1 MQKKTYMKPL
11 VSLYAIEALTIFA
24 GSTDPSAKPVNP
36 SGFQFEE
43 DIISGDKDDV
53 WEQQENNQK
62 LTTRTQIDNQIKNM
76 KKFLY
81 SVFML
86 AAVVLAACSN
96 DDNGDTQPKRG
107 MTLNASVENLSSRAT
122 MTDESGTWKF
132 AFAVNDQV
140 SVSNSKISNY
150 YTFTNNGSQFTSAQ
164 AEATTENADWYAYF
178 PGNEVNLTNQTGDF
192 ANVANYFAVAGKTAA
207 ATTGEKGL
215 SITLKPKVAVLRI
228 VKVDNYGPC
237 DIYLKTADGKYVSGL
252 KAKKNEA
259 GYEVEKSDTKVS
271 VFQKASNGNAGIYYV
286 IVPAGVKI
294 SVYNTNDENH
304 IKTTKDAGLT
314 AGRYY
319 TLTTGPTT
327 GTETA
332 TLAGGTTETVDWVQL
347 WIGGPRFAVKNVAEP
362 MTWYDATKKGDDFAW
377 GSNWYVPS
385 EEDLKIMHEL
395 LLKVQS
401 EPTERKV
408 SITGY
413 PTLELITNTKLE
425 ENIVKITGFQ
435 PGYDKNSISLYN
447 KIVAG
452 LNTYRLWTATEK
464 GGYGVDL
471 QILEQDNYFCG
482 GGFGYQTTKN
492 QLILTRPIL
501 TAKTIL
507 WSNQKQDK

>member
-1 MQKKTYMKPL
+1 M
-11 VSLYAIEALTIFA
+11 
-24 GSTDPSAKPVNP
+24 
-36 SGFQFEE
+36 
-43 DIISGDKDDV
+43 
-53 WEQQENNQK
+53 
-62 LTTRTQIDNQIKNM
+62 R
-76 KKFLY
+76 KFLY

-86 AAVVLAACSN
+86 AVVILTACSN

-107 MTLNASVENLSSRAT
+107 MILNASVENLSSRAT

-132 AFAVNDQV
+132 AFAANDKV
-140 SVSNSKISNY
+140 SVSNNKISNY
-150 YTFTNNGSQFTSAQ
+150 YTFTNNGSQFTCAQ

-178 PGNEVNLTNQTGDF
+178 PGNEVDLKNQTGTF
-192 ANVANYFAVAGKTAA
+192 ADVANKFAVAGKTAQT
-207 ATTGEKGL
+207 TTGENGL

-252 KAKKNEA
+252 KAKKNDA
-259 GYEVEKSDTKVS
+259 GYEVETSETKVS
-271 VFQKASNGNAGIYYV
+271 VFNKASNGNAGIYYV

-294 SVYNTNDENH
+294 SVWNDDRCF
-304 IKTTKDAGLT
+304 KTTKDTGLKAGK
-314 AGRYY
+314 YY

-332 TLAGGTTETVDWVQL
+332 TLKDGTTETVDWVQL

-507 WSNQKQDK
+507 WSNQK

>member
-1 MQKKTYMKPL
+1 
-11 VSLYAIEALTIFA
+11 
-24 GSTDPSAKPVNP
+24 
-36 SGFQFEE
+36 
-43 DIISGDKDDV
+43 
-53 WEQQENNQK
+53 
-62 LTTRTQIDNQIKNM
+62 M

-86 AAVVLAACSN
+86 AAVVLAACGN

-132 AFAVNDQV
+132 AFAANDKV
-140 SVSNSKISNY
+140 SVSNNKISNY
-150 YTFTNNGSQFTSAQ
+150 YTFTNNGSQFTCAQ

-178 PGNEVNLTNQTGDF
+178 PGNEVDLKNQTGTF
-192 ANVANYFAVAGKTAA
+192 ADVANKFAVAGKTAQT
-207 ATTGEKGL
+207 TTGEKGL
-215 SITLKPKVAVLRI
+215 SITLKPKVSVLRI

-259 GYEVEKSDTKVS
+259 GYEVETSDTKVS
-271 VFQKASNGNAGIYYV
+271 VFYKESTGNAGIYYV

-304 IKTTKDAGLT
+304 IKTTKAAGLT
-314 AGRYY
+314 AGKYY

-332 TLAGGTTETVDWVQL
+332 TLADGTTETVDWVQL
-347 WIGGPRFAVKNVAEP
+347 WIGGPRFAVKNVAEA
-362 MTWYDATKKGDDFAW
+362 MTWHDAVKTGRDFAW

-385 EEDLKIMHEL
+385 EEDLKIMNEL
-395 LLKVQS
+395 LLKVQK
-401 EPTERKV
+401 EPTENKV
-408 SITGY
+408 SIAGY
-413 PTLELITNTKLE
+413 PILELITNTKAE

-464 GGYGVDL
+464 DGYGVEF
-471 QILEQDNYFCG
+471 QILEQNNWFCG
-482 GGFGYQTTKN
+482 GGFSYQTTKT

-507 WSNQKQDK
+507 WSDQNITNNKK

>member
-1 MQKKTYMKPL
+1 
-11 VSLYAIEALTIFA
+11 
-24 GSTDPSAKPVNP
+24 
-36 SGFQFEE
+36 
-43 DIISGDKDDV
+43 
-53 WEQQENNQK
+53 
-62 LTTRTQIDNQIKNM
+62 M

-96 DDNGDTQPKRG
+96 DDNGDIQPKRG

-132 AFAVNDQV
+132 AFTENDQV
-140 SVSNSKISNY
+140 SVSNNKISSC
-150 YTFTNNGSQFTSAQ
+150 YTFTNNGSQFTCAQ
-164 AEATTENADWYAYF
+164 AEATKEAADWYAYF
-178 PGNEVNLTNQTGDF
+178 PGNEVDLTNQTGDF
-192 ANVANYFAVAGKTAA
+192 ANVANKFAVAGKTAA
-207 ATTGEKGL
+207 ATTGENGL
-215 SITLKPKVAVLRI
+215 SITLKPKVSVLRI

-294 SVYNTNDENH
+294 SVWNDDRCF
-304 IKTTKDAGLT
+304 KTTKDTGLKAGK
-314 AGRYY
+314 YY

-332 TLAGGTTETVDWVQL
+332 TLKDGTTETVDWVQL

-501 TAKTIL
+501 TANTIL
-507 WSNQKQDK
+507 WSNQK

>member
-1 MQKKTYMKPL
+1 
-11 VSLYAIEALTIFA
+11 
-24 GSTDPSAKPVNP
+24 
-36 SGFQFEE
+36 
-43 DIISGDKDDV
+43 
-53 WEQQENNQK
+53 
-62 LTTRTQIDNQIKNM
+62 M

-107 MTLNASVENLSSRAT
+107 MTLNASVEDLSSRAT

-132 AFAVNDQV
+132 AFAENDQV
-140 SVSNSKISNY
+140 SVSNNKISNY
-150 YTFTNNGSQFTSAQ
+150 YTFTNNGSQFTCAQ

-178 PGNEVNLTNQTGDF
+178 PGNEVDLKNQTGTF
-192 ANVANYFAVAGKTAA
+192 ADVANKFAVAGKTAQT
-207 ATTGEKGL
+207 TTGEKGL

-252 KAKKNEA
+252 KAKMNEA

-271 VFQKASNGNAGIYYV
+271 VFQKESNGNAGIYYV

-332 TLAGGTTETVDWVQL
+332 TLADGTTETVDWVQL
-347 WIGGPRFAVKNVAEP
+347 WIGGPRFAVKNVAKA
-362 MTWYDATKKGDDFAW
+362 MTWHDAVKTGSNFAW
-377 GSNWYVPS
+377 GEKWCIPSKADIQPFVDLAADQDAWAGNSKITKAGYPTFELKTDAQEGYNYV
-385 EEDLKIMHEL
+385 
-395 LLKVQS
+395 Q
-401 EPTERKV
+401 
-408 SITGY
+408 ITGY
-413 PTLELITNTKLE
+413 
-425 ENIVKITGFQ
+425 Q
-435 PGYDKNSISLYN
+435 PGYNKNTLNLYN
-447 KIVAG
+447 KISSG
-452 LNTYRLWTATEK
+452 FNTYNFWTSDQVDDK
-464 GGYGVDL
+464 GCEFQIIENGGV
-471 QILEQDNYFCG
+471 IV
-482 GGFGYQTTKN
+482 GFGISNATYKD
-492 QLILTRPIL
+492 IPVLTRPIL

-507 WSNQKQDK
+507 WSNQYITNNKK